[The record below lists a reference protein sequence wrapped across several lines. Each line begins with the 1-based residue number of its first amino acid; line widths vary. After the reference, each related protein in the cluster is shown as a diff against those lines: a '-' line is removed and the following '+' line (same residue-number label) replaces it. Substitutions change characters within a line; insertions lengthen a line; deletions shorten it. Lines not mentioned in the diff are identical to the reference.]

1 MPVSTLRLMLKL
13 MLHMWDNDEIES
25 GYTTFAPESVY
36 SVVQRKLRKD
46 HNRTVRARKEADRIV
61 EILKLAAAG
70 DDSLLLTV
78 RPEQLHQALISRN
91 ADPVFVQ
98 YAIKQC
104 DVDGEYYSK
113 FYEMCLS
120 SADTDSDEDNEHE

>member
-1 MPVSTLRLMLKL
+1 

>member
-1 MPVSTLRLMLKL
+1 M
-13 MLHMWDNDEIES
+13 
-25 GYTTFAPESVY
+25 
-36 SVVQRKLRKD
+36 
-46 HNRTVRARKEADRIV
+46 RARKEADRIV

-98 YAIKQC
+98 YAIIQC

-113 FYEMCLS
+113 FYEMCRGWS
-120 SADTDSDEDNEHE
+120 KDGEAEESARVAGASAAGRKDTRRSEKAEKPKWRRRHY

>member
-1 MPVSTLRLMLKL
+1 MQLLPDAVPR
-13 MLHMWDNDEIES
+13 H
-25 GYTTFAPESVY
+25 
-36 SVVQRKLRKD
+36 
-46 HNRTVRARKEADRIV
+46 ARHTGARNEADRIV

-104 DVDGEYYSK
+104 HVDGG
-113 FYEMCLS
+113 M
-120 SADTDSDEDNEHE
+120 SDCTLQ